1 MHQSQKKLITTIIVS
16 LLSLAGLGSLGTLA
30 IGNQSL
36 SSLNWQSILDAF
48 NSSKITSTSNS
59 TQQISNKV
67 EKVYVQRSI
76 DGDTIELSDGRKVR
90 FLSMDTPETVKP
102 NTPVMCYGPE
112 AKAVSKNLVEH
123 KTIYIS
129 FDKEKVDRYNRDLRF
144 LYLNETDARN
154 QDYLKSVNA
163 ELVREGLARSI
174 SYSPN
179 TLAKKDFDAL
189 MQKAQSQKLGLW
201 GKCPKPF
208 EQ

>member
-36 SSLNWQSILDAF
+36 NSLNWQSILDAF
-48 NSSKITSTSNS
+48 SSSKITSTSNS
-59 TQQISNKV
+59 TQQISDKV

-112 AKAVSKNLVEH
+112 AKTVSKNLVEH

-144 LYLNETDARN
+144 LYLNEIDAQN

-163 ELVREGLARSI
+163 ELVREGFARSI

-179 TLAKKDFDAL
+179 TLAKKDFDVL

-208 EQ
+208 EE